1 MGQQFKLYLC
11 AKIRNS
17 NKTNNMKAF
26 VTTVALAAVASAA
39 PEPQVLVHH
48 TNGAV
53 VPEEPHANK
62 VAKAQHLTAK
72 ANAYV
77 SNPIVYTHGSKVV
90 TPLLH
95 HQAVASP
102 AVTYTGYP
110 TVHNFAP
117 VAPSVVNPVVS
128 QSVVT
133 PVVSHSAVTPLVNNY
148 VSHPY
153 SSLYNTHL
161 FKREA
166 EADSQVVAYENY
178 PLNSYSGLYDY
189 VRPYS
194 QSAVSYGAHVVPM
207 VAQGQVYNYNM
218 PYVQHPHSSVY
229 SSHFINKREADAQVV
244 YPAGVN
250 TYSALNNFYSGHYN
264 YAPVA
269 SSVYEP
275 AVASSM
281 VAPVLPQVAVSP
293 AEYSYMNYPYTSL
306 YNTHHFVAK
315 REAEPISP
323 LFGLSSVY
331 SGFNG
336 IHTTPTVFTNVV
348 STPISPINGFNSGA
362 YFAAGQTYNPAAYYG
377 YNQNL
382 Y

>member
-1 MGQQFKLYLC
+1 MGHSSSSC
-11 AKIRNS
+11 AFGKERKS
-17 NKTNNMKAF
+17 NKTYNMKAI
-26 VTTVALAAVASAA
+26 VATIALAAVASAA

-72 ANAYV
+72 AYAYV
-77 SNPIVYTHGSKVV
+77 SKPLVYTHGSKVV
-90 TPLLH
+90 TPLIH
-95 HQAVASP
+95 HQAVANS

-110 TVHNFAP
+110 AVHNIAP

-128 QSVVT
+128 QSFVT
-133 PVVSHSAVTPLVNNY
+133 PVVSQSAVTPMVNNY

-178 PLNSYSGLYDY
+178 PLNSYSGLYNY

-218 PYVQHPHSSVY
+218 PYVQHPYSSVY

-244 YPAGVN
+244 
-250 TYSALNNFYSGHYN
+250 
-264 YAPVA
+264 
-269 SSVYEP
+269 
-275 AVASSM
+275 
-281 VAPVLPQVAVSP
+281 SP
-293 AEYSYMNYPYTSL
+293 AEYNYMNYPYTSL

-315 REAEPISP
+315 RGAEPISP

-336 IHTTPTVFTNVV
+336 IQTPTVFTNVV
-348 STPISPINGFNSGA
+348 SPLNGFNSGA

>member
-1 MGQQFKLYLC
+1 MGDSSSSCTFGKER
-11 AKIRNS
+11 KS
-17 NKTNNMKAF
+17 NKTYNMKAF
-26 VTTVALAAVASAA
+26 VATIALAAVASAA

-77 SNPIVYTHGSKVV
+77 SKPLVYTHGAKVV
-90 TPLLH
+90 TPLIH
-95 HQAVASP
+95 HQAVANS

-110 TVHNFAP
+110 AVQNFAP
-117 VAPSVVNPVVS
+117 VSPSFVTPVVS
-128 QSVVT
+128 QSTVT
-133 PVVSHSAVTPLVNNY
+133 PMVNNY

-178 PLNSYSGLYDY
+178 PLNSYSGLYNY

-207 VAQGQVYNYNM
+207 VAQAQVYNYNM
-218 PYVQHPHSSVY
+218 PYVQHPYSSVY
-229 SSHFINKREADAQVV
+229 GGHLINKREADAQVV

-275 AVASSM
+275 AVAHSM

-293 AEYSYMNYPYTSL
+293 AEYNYMNYPYTSF
-306 YNTHHFVAK
+306 YNTHPSVAK

-323 LFGLSSVY
+323 LY
-331 SGFNG
+331 
-336 IHTTPTVFTNVV
+336 
-348 STPISPINGFNSGA
+348 GFNSGA

>member
-1 MGQQFKLYLC
+1 MGDSSSSCTFGKER
-11 AKIRNS
+11 KS
-17 NKTNNMKAF
+17 NKTYNMKAF
-26 VTTVALAAVASAA
+26 VATIALAAVASAA

-77 SNPIVYTHGSKVV
+77 SKPLVYTHGSKVV
-90 TPLLH
+90 TPLIH
-95 HQAVASP
+95 HQAVANS

-110 TVHNFAP
+110 AVHNFAP

-128 QSVVT
+128 Q
-133 PVVSHSAVTPLVNNY
+133 
-148 VSHPY
+148 
-153 SSLYNTHL
+153 
-161 FKREA
+161 F
-166 EADSQVVAYENY
+166 VAYENY
-178 PLNSYSGLYDY
+178 PLNSYSGLYNY

-207 VAQGQVYNYNM
+207 VAQAQVYNYNM
-218 PYVQHPHSSVY
+218 PYVQHPYSSVY
-229 SSHFINKREADAQVV
+229 GRHLINKREADAQVV

-275 AVASSM
+275 AVAHSM

-293 AEYSYMNYPYTSL
+293 AEYNYMNYPYTYL
-306 YNTHHFVAK
+306 HNTHHFMAK
-315 REAEPISP
+315 RGAEPISP

-336 IHTTPTVFTNVV
+336 IQTPTVFTNVV
-348 STPISPINGFNSGA
+348 GTPFSPLNGFNSGA

>member
-1 MGQQFKLYLC
+1 LYLPVG
-11 AKIRNS
+11 KERNS

-26 VTTVALAAVASAA
+26 VATVALAAVASAA

-77 SNPIVYTHGSKVV
+77 SKPLVYTHGSKVV
-90 TPLLH
+90 TPLVH
-95 HQAVASP
+95 HQAVANS

-110 TVHNFAP
+110 AVHNFAP

-178 PLNSYSGLYDY
+178 PLNSYSGLYNY

-207 VAQGQVYNYNM
+207 VAQPQIYNYNV
-218 PYVQHPHSSVY
+218 PFVQHPYSSVY
-229 SSHFINKREADAQVV
+229 DSHLINKREADAQVV

-275 AVASSM
+275 AIAHSM

-323 LFGLSSVY
+323 VFGLSSVY

-336 IHTTPTVFTNVV
+336 FQTPTAFTNVV
-348 STPISPINGFNSGA
+348 STPFSPLNGFNSGA

>member
-1 MGQQFKLYLC
+1 M
-11 AKIRNS
+11 
-17 NKTNNMKAF
+17 
-26 VTTVALAAVASAA
+26 
-39 PEPQVLVHH
+39 
-48 TNGAV
+48 
-53 VPEEPHANK
+53 
-62 VAKAQHLTAK
+62 
-72 ANAYV
+72 
-77 SNPIVYTHGSKVV
+77 
-90 TPLLH
+90 TPLIH
-95 HQAVASP
+95 HQAVANS

-110 TVHNFAP
+110 AVQNFAP

-178 PLNSYSGLYDY
+178 PLNSYSGLYNY

-207 VAQGQVYNYNM
+207 VAQAQVYNYNM
-218 PYVQHPHSSVY
+218 PYVQHPYSSVY
-229 SSHFINKREADAQVV
+229 GGHLINKREADAQVV

-250 TYSALNNFYSGHYN
+250 TYSALNNLYSGHYN

-275 AVASSM
+275 AVAHSM

-293 AEYSYMNYPYTSL
+293 AEYNYLNYPYTSF
-306 YNTHHFVAK
+306 YNTHHSVAK

-336 IHTTPTVFTNVV
+336 IQTPTVFTNVV
-348 STPISPINGFNSGA
+348 RFGH
-362 YFAAGQTYNPAAYYG
+362 
-377 YNQNL
+377 
-382 Y
+382 